1 MKKPEVPN
9 VRSRNN
15 PNGGKVY
22 YLDYYDPWLEK
33 RERPTIG
40 PRKKD
45 AERKK
50 MQIYQQM
57 MDRFV
62 GGPAEPTG
70 NIAIEQVVRDYIRS
84 KENRVAQ
91 SSITRYNIFATN
103 FLTFMTESFPA
114 ITRIDQLIKVYVE
127 EFLAHRIDFGCA
139 IKTVNS
145 ELQFVKSTMLFAVQ
159 EGYLQFS
166 PLTALKPFQD
176 PTRAQKVKY
185 WTIEEVNQILDEV
198 KLYYHDA
205 LEFLYNTGLRKEE
218 MIHLTWDDL
227 TDTDGKFEIAIQAKD
242 GWSPKTNRRRI
253 IPLSARAA
261 ELVNNQTNSG
271 LHNFI
276 FKGREGGKLH
286 HDRIYK
292 DLKRALKKLGLEGNI
307 HKFRHTFAS
316 HLVMKGAG
324 LETVSKLLGHS
335 SIEMTMK
342 YAHLAPEHLRK
353 AVDLLM
359 ED

>member
-1 MKKPEVPN
+1 MKKPEMPN
-9 VRSRNN
+9 LRSRNN

-22 YLDYYDPWLEK
+22 YLDYFDPWLKK

-40 PRKKD
+40 PRKRD
-45 AERKK
+45 AQRKQS
-50 MQIYQQM
+50 QIYQQM

-62 GGPAEPTG
+62 GAPAEPTG
-70 NIAIEQVVRDYIRS
+70 NITIEQVVHNYIQS
-84 KENRVAQ
+84 KENRVAP
-91 SSITRYNIFATN
+91 SSISRYKIFAMN
-103 FLTFMTESFPA
+103 FLNFMTNNFPSVV
-114 ITRIDQLIKVYVE
+114 RINQLNKNYVE
-127 EFLAHRIDFGCA
+127 EFLNNRINTGHA
-139 IKTVNS
+139 VKTVNG
-145 ELQFVKSTMLFAVQ
+145 ELQFVKSVMLFAVQ
-159 EGYLQFS
+159 EGHIQFS
-166 PLTALKPFQD
+166 PLSTIKPFQD
-176 PTRAQKVKY
+176 PNRAQQVKY
-185 WTIEEVNQILDEV
+185 WTKEEIDIILEEV
-198 KLYYHDA
+198 KPYYRDA

-218 MIHLTWDDL
+218 MIHLTWDDV
-227 TDTDGKFEIAIQAKD
+227 TENTGIYEIAIQAKD
-242 GWSPKTNRRRI
+242 DWKPKTNRRRI
-253 IPLSARAA
+253 IPLTARASD
-261 ELVNNQTNSG
+261 LIQGQVKSDR
-271 LHNFI
+271 HNYI
-276 FKGREGGKLH
+276 FKGCEGNKLH
-286 HDRIYK
+286 HDHIYK